1 MIVWEI
7 GKSLI
12 EIKSPARNY
21 RLVRRCAGI
30 AAATYL
36 ASPRMLALTNLASS
50 GLIQINLALSALAM
64 LAPRLDPNAA
74 YGQYVRRTPRI
85 SAAGDGGRAGAWYR
99 AISGKDLAAMNTA
112 KKSSGTDGTGHELGD
127 ETFISAEQLRDYT
140 NALMAAKASDA
151 VEAIDRRDE
160 AKRNLIKTLSTLLDL
175 TPEKLKEITK
185 PLLFKLRKA
194 AERGETELMVM
205 RFPHD
210 LCSDKGRAI
219 NNAEAGWPDTLTGR
233 PRQAFELWRD
243 ELQPAGY
250 RLTASVVD
258 WPGGLPGDIGLFLS
272 WGARSGG

>member
-1 MIVWEI
+1 MGTTGGASRSLRQRPQRWARKQPAGAARLESRRGESSRSYVIVWEI

-127 ETFISAEQLRDYT
+127 ETFISA
-140 NALMAAKASDA
+140 
-151 VEAIDRRDE
+151 
-160 AKRNLIKTLSTLLDL
+160 
-175 TPEKLKEITK
+175 
-185 PLLFKLRKA
+185 
-194 AERGETELMVM
+194 
-205 RFPHD
+205 
-210 LCSDKGRAI
+210 
-219 NNAEAGWPDTLTGR
+219 
-233 PRQAFELWRD
+233 
-243 ELQPAGY
+243 
-250 RLTASVVD
+250 
-258 WPGGLPGDIGLFLS
+258 
-272 WGARSGG
+272 